1 MRKAT
6 FLAAAV
12 MLFVFAGGAFAHELV
27 AKPAKFSAA
36 KGETVQV
43 EIHSGH
49 KFIVAE
55 EAEDVSRLKGGV
67 FKDGKLHEGKLQA
80 NEGKLRVDMDI
91 TAEDPSSST
100 IILVN
105 KDGGVWCRTNKGG
118 QSGTRSELEKK
129 GLKVDSAVKYDKYV
143 KVLINTSK
151 GDKNFGTVTGQ
162 ALEIIPVTNPADAK
176 VGSFFE
182 VRVLLNGKPYSGE
195 ILASYDGFAKDY
207 EETYAFAGNC
217 NNGSAF
223 VKITAPGFWGIR
235 ASKKDIRGVKGEY
248 DSITAKSFLLFN
260 VK

>member
-1 MRKAT
+1 MKRIS
-6 FLAAAV
+6 FLSAAL
-12 MLFVFAGGAFAHELV
+12 LFAFVGCAFAHELV

-36 KGETVQV
+36 KGEVVPV

-55 EAEDVSRLKGGV
+55 EVEDISRIKGGV
-67 FKDGKLHEGKLQA
+67 FRNGKLHESKLKA

-105 KDGGVWCRTNKGG
+105 KDGGVWSRTNKGG

-129 GLKVDSAVKYDKYV
+129 GLKVESSIKYDKYT
-143 KVLINTSK
+143 KVIINSSK
-151 GDKNFGTVTGQ
+151 NDKNFGTVTGQ

-176 VGSFFE
+176 VGEFFE
-182 VRVLLNGKPYSGE
+182 IRVLLNGKPYSGE
-195 ILASYDGFAKDY
+195 ILASYDGFAIDY

-217 NNGSAF
+217 NNGTAF
-223 VKITAPGFWGIR
+223 VKITAPGLWGIR
-235 ASKKDIRGVKGEY
+235 ASKKDIKGVKGQY
-248 DSITAKSFLLFN
+248 DSITARSFLIFN